1 MYFYSKNNAAMKDLI
16 NRAEN
21 GKRLTANEGLE
32 LFTLPL
38 SQLASIAWKRKQQVS
53 GDMVFYN
60 RNIHIEPTN
69 VCINHCLF
77 CSYRARKGDSHAWEY
92 THDEMETLAAKALK
106 KNITEIHIVGGV
118 HPDWDISYYAE
129 ILRRIRKLS
138 KKVHIKAFTA
148 EEIWQMSKNA
158 GLSLK
163 EGIEALLKAGLN
175 SVPGGGAEIFD
186 KEIRQKICPDK
197 IDAAT
202 WLQVHETLHEMKVP
216 SNATMLYGHI
226 EKPEHRI
233 NHMLRLR
240 ELQDKSGGFNAF
252 IPLKF
257 KSGNNKLSYAGET
270 PVTDDMRM
278 YAISRIFL
286 DNIPHIKAYWPMIGK
301 GNASMSLAFGVDDL
315 DGTIDDSTKIYSLAG
330 AEEKHPG
337 MHSDELKSIASSA
350 GLKAAER
357 DSNYNIL
364 DKR

>member
-1 MYFYSKNNAAMKDLI
+1 MYFYNENKTVMKEI
-16 NRAEN
+16 IRKTES
-21 GKRLTANEGLE
+21 GKRLTAEEGLE
-32 LFTLPL
+32 LFNLPL
-38 SQLASIAWKRKQQVS
+38 SQLAFLAWQRKYKIS
-53 GDMVFYN
+53 SNLVFYN

-69 VCINHCLF
+69 ICINHCLF

-92 THDEMETLAAKALK
+92 SHDEMEAMAAKALK
-106 KNITEIHIVGGV
+106 KSITEIHIVGGV
-118 HPDWDISYYAE
+118 HPDRDINYYAE
-129 ILRRIRKLS
+129 ILRRIRKLN

-148 EEIWQMSKNA
+148 EEIYQMSKNA
-158 GLSLK
+158 GLSLS
-163 EGIEALLKAGLN
+163 EGIEILQKSGLN

-186 KEIRQKICPDK
+186 KEIRRKICPDK
-197 IDAAT
+197 IDAAR
-202 WLQVHETLHEMKVP
+202 WLQVHEKLHEMNVP

-233 NHMLRLR
+233 DHLLRLR
-240 ELQDKSGGFNAF
+240 DLQDKSGGFNAF

-301 GNASMSLAFGVDDL
+301 DNASMSLAFGVDDL

-337 MHSDELKSIASSA
+337 MHSDELRDMAMSA
-350 GLKAAER
+350 GLRAVER
-357 DSNYNIL
+357 DSLYNIL
-364 DKR
+364 DKS